1 MPVAEIEVE
10 IPQEDISQE
19 PFMKIIEPII
29 NEIDLPELNDELME
43 TPPAAYSN
51 FVDEVE
57 ESMAFNVEED
67 FDFELKE
74 EVTSSSVDQEERIK
88 QSIARLK
95 KIKELNLQINTP
107 VGLRDL
113 EKEPAYVR
121 RQKKLNEVPHSSENA
136 VSRLSLFDDGTNNG
150 IRTNNSFLH
159 DNVD

>member
-1 MPVAEIEVE
+1 V
-10 IPQEDISQE
+10 
-19 PFMKIIEPII
+19 
-29 NEIDLPELNDELME
+29 E
-43 TPPAAYSN
+43 TPPAEYNNN
-51 FVDEVE
+51 FVNEVE
-57 ESMAFNVEED
+57 ESALNMDED
-67 FDFELKE
+67 FDFEMKE
-74 EVTSSSVDQEERIK
+74 EGSSNTSDQDERIK

-113 EKEPAYVR
+113 EKEPAYLR
-121 RQKKLNEVPHSSENA
+121 RQKKLNDVPHSSENS